1 MQAAGPVL
9 LDGEAEKSKK
19 GFIRESEHGNR
30 GMQEGDVM
38 EEPKVTKRNASLGN
52 ALQAVCSP

>member
-1 MQAAGPVL
+1 MAGPVL

-19 GFIRESEHGNR
+19 GFVRESKRGSR
-30 GMQEGDVM
+30 GMWEGDVM
-38 EEPKVTKRNASLGN
+38 EEPKVTKRDASLGN